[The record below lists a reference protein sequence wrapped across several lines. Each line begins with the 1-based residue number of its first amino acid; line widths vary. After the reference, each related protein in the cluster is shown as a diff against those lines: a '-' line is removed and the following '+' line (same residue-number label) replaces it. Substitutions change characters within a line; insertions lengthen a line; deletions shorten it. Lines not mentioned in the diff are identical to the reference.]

1 MLCLL
6 CSTVS
11 FHNWGGVVPTL
22 RIPSL
27 WVSWR
32 QSEFSRSTACS
43 GPAYLWFYLL
53 WPKGCFPTKI
63 DKKVFEKSTLWII
76 PFFFL
81 CWWGSWHFCA
91 KYQLVTLLPFT
102 VHLSCL
108 QYFDLFSL
116 NVKKKVFLAK
126 HSLTLEADLISS
138 SWEGFFLS
146 ALMEGSVN
154 FLFLVGTHRLF
165 YNPWLAWKVDDL
177 EKIYFLIFLK
187 LMFCN
192 FRRFIPEKVF
202 TEI

>member
-6 CSTVS
+6 CSIVS

-32 QSEFSRSTACS
+32 QIEFSWSTARS

-91 KYQLVTLLPFT
+91 KYQLVTLLPFP

-116 NVKKKVFLAK
+116 NVKKKSLPSKTLSHTRGWFDFKFLGR
-126 HSLTLEADLISS
+126 I
-138 SWEGFFLS
+138 FFS
-146 ALMEGSVN
+146 QHWWRALWTS
-154 FLFLVGTHRLF
+154 
-165 YNPWLAWKVDDL
+165 YS
-177 EKIYFLIFLK
+177 
-187 LMFCN
+187 
-192 FRRFIPEKVF
+192 
-202 TEI
+202 